1 VSGLC
6 RVFVGFIFN
15 EKTDENIIFV
25 KKITMAKFSQIIVSF
40 CILFFSITQAQIKN
54 TDPLYKTI
62 MSKDSLFF
70 SAGYNHCNISQME
83 SLLSDTFE
91 FYHDK
96 GGYEDRKQFINDF
109 KTGLCKSP
117 ETYQLKRVLVGKSTE
132 IYPMYK
138 DGKMY
143 ATIQNGDHLFYEK
156 VGNQAEKL
164 VGEAKFTHLW
174 MLENAE
180 WKLKNSLSFNHHPK
194 QTTDSETMFDNDQSM
209 ESWLKENSIPTL
221 GLGIIEGGK
230 LKQVKVFGDFK
241 KGIPAPHD
249 ALFNVASLT
258 KPITAMVAL
267 RMISLGK
274 WKLDEPLD
282 TYWTDPDIIN
292 DPRHQK
298 LTTRIILSHQSGFP
312 NWRWMN
318 TDKKL
323 NFQFDPGTK
332 YQYSGEGFEYLRKAL
347 EKKFGK
353 SLDQLAQELIFK
365 PLKMNHTNYIWDQAT
380 DASKFV
386 TGYNEKGE
394 AYPIEKIKTANA
406 ADDLHTTVEDYG
418 NFMAHVMKGK
428 NLKPE
433 IFKEMLKK
441 QVKVKENKYFG
452 LGFEVY
458 DLGNDEYALSHGGAD
473 QGTRCIT
480 IVLPNSGKGIV
491 IFTNVDDGY
500 KVYEKLVLH
509 YLGEEGKKIVEIETR

>member
-1 VSGLC
+1 MTKSAKLILP
-6 RVFVGFIFN
+6 FFILLMN
-15 EKTDENIIFV
+15 IVHAQTEK
-25 KKITMAKFSQIIVSF
+25 
-40 CILFFSITQAQIKN
+40 

-62 MSKDSLFF
+62 ISKDSLFF
-70 SAGYNHCNISQME
+70 SVGYNTCNIGKME
-83 SLLSDTFE
+83 SMLSDRFE

-96 GGYEDRKQFINDF
+96 GGFEDKKKFIADF
-109 KTGLCKSP
+109 KNGLCKSP
-117 ETYQLKRVLVGKSTE
+117 ETYQLKRVLIGKSTE

-138 DGKMY
+138 EGKIY
-143 ATIQNGDHLFYEK
+143 AAIQNGDHLFYEK
-156 VGNQAEKL
+156 IGDQAEKL

-174 MLENAE
+174 ILENTE

-209 ESWLKENSIPTL
+209 QSWLQENNIPTL

-230 LKQVKVFGDFK
+230 LQQVKVFGVVK
-241 KGIPAPHD
+241 KGISAPLN
-249 ALFNVASLT
+249 AYFNVASLT
-258 KPITAMVAL
+258 KPVTAMVAL
-267 RMISLGK
+267 RLISLGK

-282 TYWTDPDIIN
+282 SYWTDPDIAN

-298 LTTRIILSHQSGFP
+298 LTTRTVLTHQTGFP

-353 SLDQLAQELIFK
+353 SLDQLAKELIFQ
-365 PLKMNHTNYIWDQAT
+365 PLKMHNTNYIWDQNM
-380 DASKFV
+380 DESRFV
-386 TGYNEKGE
+386 TGYNEKGN

-406 ADDLHTTVEDYG
+406 ADDLHTTIEDYG
-418 NFMAHVMKGK
+418 NFMISVIKGK

-433 IFKEMLKK
+433 VFHEMTQK

-452 LGFEVY
+452 LGFEIY
-458 DLGNDEYALSHGGAD
+458 DLGNGEYALSHGGAD
-473 QGTRCIT
+473 QGTRCIA

-491 IFTNVDDGY
+491 IFTNADDGY

-509 YLGEEGKKIVEIETR
+509 YLGDQGQKIIKIETQ

>member
-1 VSGLC
+1 MTKSAQLILP
-6 RVFVGFIFN
+6 FFILLMSIVHAQT
-15 EKTDENIIFV
+15 EK
-25 KKITMAKFSQIIVSF
+25 
-40 CILFFSITQAQIKN
+40 

-62 MSKDSLFF
+62 ILKDSLFF
-70 SAGYNHCNISQME
+70 SAGYNTCNIGKME
-83 SLLSDTFE
+83 SMLSDGFE

-96 GGYEDRKQFINDF
+96 GGFEDKKKFIIDF
-109 KTGLCKSP
+109 KNGLCKSP
-117 ETYQLKRVLVGKSTE
+117 ETYQLKRVLVDKSTE

-138 DGKMY
+138 EGKIY
-143 ATIQNGDHLFYEK
+143 AAIQNGDHLFYEK
-156 VGNQAEKL
+156 VGDQAEKL

-174 MLENAE
+174 ILENAE
-180 WKLKNSLSFNHHPK
+180 WKLKNSLSFDHHPK

-209 ESWLKENSIPTL
+209 QSWLKENNIPTM

-230 LKQVKVFGDFK
+230 LQQIKVFGNTK
-241 KGIPAPHD
+241 TGISAPLN
-249 ALFNVASLT
+249 ACFNVASLT
-258 KPITAMVAL
+258 KPVTAMTAL
-267 RMISLGK
+267 RLISLGK

-298 LTTRIILSHQSGFP
+298 LTTRIILSHQTGFP

-353 SLDQLAQELIFK
+353 SLDQLAKELIFQ
-365 PLKMNHTNYIWDQAT
+365 PLKMRNTNYIWDQNT
-380 DASKFV
+380 DESRFV
-386 TGYNEKGE
+386 TGYNEKGN

-406 ADDLHTTVEDYG
+406 ADDMHTTIEDYG
-418 NFMAHVMKGK
+418 NFMISVMKGK

-433 IFKEMLKK
+433 VFQEMIKK
-441 QVKVKENKYFG
+441 QVKVKEGKYFG
-452 LGFEVY
+452 LGFEIY
-458 DLGNDEYALSHGGAD
+458 DFGNGEYALSHGGAD
-473 QGTRCIT
+473 QGTRCIA

-500 KVYEKLVLH
+500 KVYEKLVVH
-509 YLGEEGKKIVEIETR
+509 YLGEQGKKIVDIEQK

>member
-1 VSGLC
+1 MTKSAQLILPFLILLMNIVHAQT
-6 RVFVGFIFN
+6 
-15 EKTDENIIFV
+15 EK
-25 KKITMAKFSQIIVSF
+25 
-40 CILFFSITQAQIKN
+40 

-62 MSKDSLFF
+62 ISKDSLFF
-70 SAGYNHCNISQME
+70 SAGYNTCNIGKME
-83 SLLSDTFE
+83 SMLSDGFE

-96 GGYEDRKQFINDF
+96 GGFEDKKKFIIDF
-109 KTGLCKSP
+109 KNGLCKSP
-117 ETYQLKRVLVGKSTE
+117 ETYQLKRVLVNKSTE

-138 DGKMY
+138 EGKIY
-143 ATIQNGDHLFYEK
+143 AAIQNGDHLFYEK
-156 VGNQAEKL
+156 IGDQAEKL

-174 MLENAE
+174 ILENAE
-180 WKLKNSLSFNHHPK
+180 WKLKNSLSFDHHPK

-209 ESWLKENSIPTL
+209 QSWLKENKVPTL

-230 LKQVKVFGDFK
+230 LQQVKVFGDTK
-241 KGIPAPHD
+241 QGIPAPVN
-249 ALFNVASLT
+249 AYFNVASLT
-258 KPITAMVAL
+258 KPVTTMVAL
-267 RMISLGK
+267 RLISLGK

-292 DPRHQK
+292 DPRHHK
-298 LTTRIILSHQSGFP
+298 LTTRTVLTHQTGFP

-318 TDKKL
+318 ADKKL

-353 SLDQLAQELIFK
+353 SLDQLAKELIFQ
-365 PLKMNHTNYIWDQAT
+365 PLKMRNTNYIWDQNT
-380 DASKFV
+380 DESRFV
-386 TGYNEKGE
+386 TGYNEKGN

-406 ADDLHTTVEDYG
+406 ADDLHTTIEDYG
-418 NFMAHVMKGK
+418 NFMISVMKGK

-433 IFKEMLKK
+433 VFQEMIKK
-441 QVKVKENKYFG
+441 QVKVKEDKYFG
-452 LGFEVY
+452 LGFEIY
-458 DLGNDEYALSHGGAD
+458 DLGNGEYALSHGGAD
-473 QGTRCIT
+473 QGTRCIA

-509 YLGEEGKKIVEIETR
+509 YLGEQGQKIIKIETK